1 MNIEHLNYL
10 VEVSKT
16 KSISIAAKNLN
27 VTQSTISQAIT
38 SLEKELG
45 VLLFNRSKQGSSLT
59 FEGNK
64 IIVIVKE
71 LLEKAQ
77 ELKDESRSF
86 TKENNGIIRIA
97 AFTGLMDTIIRVFTK
112 FKTLY
117 PEVQIEITEQKSPD
131 IINGILNKKIDI
143 GIVNFYDYLQE
154 QLKSVFIDYQF
165 NSSIRLLVSKNSHL
179 AFKKSI
185 SPEDLKNEKI
195 VLYDEKFIHSFIE
208 KFMGNVPYDLV
219 FVTNNYDALRAAVSS
234 NIAVTFMTENSNY
247 DEVSILNGKNV
258 PIPLISNIPTLQPFG
273 VIRSKNKKLTN
284 MNAHFISYLK
294 EEFISLQSRF

>member
-10 VEVSKT
+10 YEVSKT
-16 KSISIAAKNLN
+16 QSISIAAKNLN
-27 VTQSTISQAIT
+27 MTQSTISQAIT

-45 VLLFNRSKQGSSLT
+45 VLLFNRSKKGSSLT
-59 FEGNK
+59 FEGKK

-117 PEVQIEITEQKSPD
+117 PEVQIEISEQKSPD

-143 GIVNFYDYLQE
+143 GIVNFHDHLQE
-154 QLKSVFIDYQF
+154 QLKSVLIGFQF
-165 NSSIRLLVSKNSHL
+165 NSSVRLLVSKDSHL
-179 AFKKSI
+179 ALRKSI

-195 VLYDEKFIHSFIE
+195 VLYDDKFIHSFFE
-208 KFMGNVPYDLV
+208 KFIGSVPYDLV

-247 DEVSILNGKNV
+247 DEISILNGKNV
-258 PIPLISNIPTLQPFG
+258 PIPLISNIQTFQTFG
-273 VIRSKNKKLTN
+273 VIRSKNKHNVK
-284 MNAHFISYLK
+284 MNDHFINYLK